1 MDKNPSAGCP
11 NEGQRKEK
19 ETYFTSIN
27 LSNRRS
33 AIRKWK
39 RPPLHSSSSI
49 GAQIQSIALVAAPP
63 HSTKEEERKDQWI
76 RGRC

>member
-1 MDKNPSAGCP
+1 MYVQDQNQNKPRNRTNDNPTRFLDKNPSAGCP

-33 AIRKWK
+33 AIRK
-39 RPPLHSSSSI
+39 
-49 GAQIQSIALVAAPP
+49 
-63 HSTKEEERKDQWI
+63 
-76 RGRC
+76 